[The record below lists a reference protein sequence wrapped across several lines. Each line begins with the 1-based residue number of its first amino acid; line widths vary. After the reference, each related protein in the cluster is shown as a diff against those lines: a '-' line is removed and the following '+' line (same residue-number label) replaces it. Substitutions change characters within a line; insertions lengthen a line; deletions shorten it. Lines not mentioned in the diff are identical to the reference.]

1 MQVKIQN
8 KPIAIKLMQVPDLN
22 FGQFQRWKEH
32 EPLVYQLEVET
43 PAFVNI
49 IEKYFNE
56 FRKTEIE
63 DDDQMD
69 LEELIAFKN
78 LGFPTLQEMLTNHKE
93 ILADL
98 LIFNSQEVLQLLFNH
113 DLTSAAKRLYSVN
126 SIDTIFITSN
136 SVDVSGICF
145 LVKR

>member
-8 KPIAIKLMQVPDLN
+8 KPIDIELMQVPDLN

-32 EPLVYQLEVET
+32 ERLVYQLEVET
-43 PAFVNI
+43 PIFVNI

-56 FRKTEIE
+56 FRKAEIE
-63 DDDQMD
+63 DDDVMD
-69 LEELIAFKN
+69 LEELIAYKN

-98 LIFNSQEVLQLLFNH
+98 LIFNSQEVLQLLFNK

-126 SIDTIFITSN
+126 
-136 SVDVSGICF
+136 
-145 LVKR
+145 